1 MQSSESLEY
10 FFSTHLTFWDNL
22 SPTEKRYV
30 AAGTSEVFFKK
41 GTTLRTDDRNC
52 LGLMIIKSGFIRVYM
67 LSPEGR
73 DITLFRIKQGDVCIL
88 SASCV
93 LNQINFEVSMD
104 AEADTSVYMVRTPVY
119 REISDHN
126 IYVREFG
133 YEVAARRF
141 SEVMWAMQQILFMS
155 FDKRLAI
162 FLLEVIDRQQENT
175 VKMTHEEIAKNT
187 GSARE
192 VVTRM
197 LNYFASEKIVVLS
210 RGSIT
215 VINEHKLREIAG
227 DYQEL

>member
-1 MQSSESLEY
+1 
-10 FFSTHLTFWDNL
+10 
-22 SPTEKRYV
+22 
-30 AAGTSEVFFKK
+30 
-41 GTTLRTDDRNC
+41 
-52 LGLMIIKSGFIRVYM
+52 M